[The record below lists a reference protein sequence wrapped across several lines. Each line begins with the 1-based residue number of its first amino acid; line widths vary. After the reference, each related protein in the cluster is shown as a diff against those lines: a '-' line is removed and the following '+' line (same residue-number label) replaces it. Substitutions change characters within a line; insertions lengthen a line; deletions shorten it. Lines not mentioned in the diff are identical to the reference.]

1 MSILV
6 DIKSQLADAFNAE
19 HGTSWKFEELTVE
32 GLAKVDSTYPPAF
45 RVRNTIITL
54 AKDNKMTNVGY
65 DRIDV
70 APHVVIPEGIK
81 FALPRTANGTIRQLA
96 SRISKRVGITFE
108 ANDFEDTKYDIAS
121 MPGTLRFTIGEK
133 SLRFLPGTYFEV
145 SVPSAYL
152 VKNGICELAPFSLD
166 GTPDMFQ
173 LGHENGAQ
181 NNGTRANPAVSTAKF
196 DYTPVGHILRQ
207 WLPYAIHAD
216 DDRLIKGY
224 TGVAG
229 MLVAALTSID
239 GIPWQA
245 LVYGST
251 PFNIGN
257 GWCVYNGPSKHA
269 KAWLVRGYHPEQQQ
283 FMAAIDL
290 VSEDYDNVLVIRINT
305 SYNSNLQCSF
315 AVFHYNDVIEVPN
328 AVN

>member
-19 HGTSWKFEELTVE
+19 SGTDWKFEELTVQ
-32 GLAKVDSTYPPAF
+32 GIAKVDSTYPPAF

-54 AKDNKMTNVGY
+54 VKDGKMVNVGY
-65 DRIDV
+65 DRVDV
-70 APHVVIPEGIK
+70 AQHVTIPEGIK
-81 FALPRTANGTIRQLA
+81 FALPRTADGTIRQLA
-96 SRISKRVGITFE
+96 SRISKRVGIAFE
-108 ANDFEDTKYDIAS
+108 ASDFEDTKYTIAS
-121 MPGTLRFTIGEK
+121 MPGTLRFTISDK
-133 SLRFLPGTYFEV
+133 SLRFIPGTYFEV
-145 SVPSAYL
+145 TLPSAYI
-152 VKNGICELAPFSLD
+152 VKNGICELAPFTLD

-173 LGHENGAQ
+173 LGHENGSQ
-181 NNGTRANPAVSTAKF
+181 NNGTRANPAVNTAKF

-207 WLPYAIHAD
+207 WLSYATHAD

-224 TGVAG
+224 TGFAG

-239 GIPWQA
+239 GIPW
-245 LVYGST
+245 LSNVSGTT
-251 PFNIGN
+251 PYNIGN
-257 GWCVYNGPSKHA
+257 GWCVYNGPTKDA
-269 KAWLVRGYHPEQQQ
+269 KAWLVRGYHTEQQQ

-290 VSEDYDNVLVIRINT
+290 ISTDYDNVMVVRINT

-328 AVN
+328 ATH